1 MDINIWGIGLND
13 ALCPNNHVLEEF
25 ENSLCTGVESVIS
38 GNLGEPLPVISEP
51 VVDLSPNDEFTPI
64 LEKLN
69 DSENL
74 TQVEA
79 IS

>member
-38 GNLGEPLPVISEP
+38 GYRDWETDRKS
-51 VVDLSPNDEFTPI
+51 TR
-64 LEKLN
+64 LN
-69 DSENL
+69 S
-74 TQVEA
+74 
-79 IS
+79 SH